1 LRVGFSGGLCALSV
15 PVFPI
20 IRVSSQVHHREYE
33 YPERFR
39 TVKDAIRKTVDE
51 ATPNITFDDRPGFR
65 IIDYVLDGGKD
76 FS

>member
-1 LRVGFSGGLCALSV
+1 
-15 PVFPI
+15 
-20 IRVSSQVHHREYE
+20 VHHREYE
-33 YPERFR
+33 YPERFH

-65 IIDYVLDGGKD
+65 IINYVLDGSKD